1 MIRLLWTSL
10 SISFVIGVLLVTG
23 MRAGAAWSRA
33 PASVADL
40 DRCPLPCWRGIT
52 SGETTLEAARALLIE
67 RGYQQQPVSRFF
79 TNPITFERAGSDECL
94 VRIAYGF
101 GIVADVVLHDCPGVR
116 MGDVMAVLG
125 EPDGFVAPHILSF
138 RGATV
143 FVEIVGRRSC
153 DTPFSPRTLVENIFI
168 MPASYPINTITQV
181 ADLGRLDRWQGF
193 MSGAHYLERER
204 PGMCS

>member
-1 MIRLLWTSL
+1 MLAGLLIL
-10 SISFVIGVLLVTG
+10 G
-23 MRAGAAWSRA
+23 MRAGAAWVRA

-40 DRCPLPCWRGIT
+40 DGCPLPCWRGIIA
-52 SGETTLEAARALLIE
+52 GETTLAAAQTLLHE
-67 RGYQQQPVSRFF
+67 RGYQQRPVNRFF
-79 TNPITFERAGSDECL
+79 TNPLTYERAESGECL

-101 GIVADVVLHDCPGVR
+101 GIVADISLSACPEVVI
-116 MGDVMAVLG
+116 GDVMTVLG

-193 MSGAHYLERER
+193 MSGAHYLARER
-204 PGMCS
+204 PGVCS

>member
-1 MIRLLWTSL
+1 L
-10 SISFVIGVLLVTG
+10 ISFVVSTLLAAG
-23 MRAGAAWSRA
+23 MRAGAAWGRA

-52 SGETTLEAARALLIE
+52 SGETTLEMARALLHE
-67 RGYQQQPVSRFF
+67 RGYGQRPVSRFF

-101 GIVADVVLHDCPGVR
+101 GIVADVVLHDCPDVR
-116 MGDVMAVLG
+116 IGDVMAALG
-125 EPDGFVAPHILSF
+125 EPDGYVAPHILSF
-138 RGATV
+138 RSATV

-153 DTPFSPRTLVENIFI
+153 NTPFSPRTRVENIFI

-181 ADLGRLDRWQGF
+181 ADLGRLNRWQGF
-193 MSGAHYLERER
+193 MSGAHYLARER
-204 PGMCS
+204 PGVCS

>member
-1 MIRLLWTSL
+1 MNRLLWVCLLLSL
-10 SISFVIGVLLVTG
+10 ALSVLLALG
-23 MRAGAAWSRA
+23 MHAGAAWVPA

-52 SGETTLEAARALLIE
+52 SGETTLDAARALLSG
-67 RGYQQQPVSRFF
+67 RGYQQRPVSRFF
-79 TNPITFERAGSDECL
+79 TNPITFELSGSDECL

-101 GIVADVVLHDCPGVR
+101 GIVADVVLHACPGVSI
-116 MGDVMAVLG
+116 GDVMAALG

-153 DTPFSPRTLVENIFI
+153 DTIFTPRTLVENIFI

-193 MSGAHYLERER
+193 MAGAHYLARER
-204 PGMCS
+204 PGVCS